1 MRFQEK
7 HEFEVAEEGAIWTI
21 AGIPLPTSLRPIK
34 IKPPPNDA
42 EEEEEEEGN
51 RLEMTPRQKEARI
64 PERLSCPPAP
74 KKPKPSLRCNPSRVE
89 FFSPPDLESV
99 FIRRVERTK

>member
-7 HEFEVAEEGAIWTI
+7 HQFEAAEEGTIWAI
-21 AGIPLPTSLRPIK
+21 AGIPLPSPLRPIK
-34 IKPPPNDA
+34 IKPPQNDA
-42 EEEEEEEGN
+42 EEEEDMLN
-51 RLEMTPRQKEARI
+51 MTPRQKEARI
-64 PERLSCPPAP
+64 PERLSCPSAP
-74 KKPKPSLRCNPSRVE
+74 KKPKPSLRCNPNGVE

>member
-7 HEFEVAEEGAIWTI
+7 HQFEAAEEGTIWTI
-21 AGIPLPTSLRPIK
+21 AGIPLPAPLRPIK
-34 IKPPPNDA
+34 IKPSQNDA
-42 EEEEEEEGN
+42 EKEEEADM
-51 RLEMTPRQKEARI
+51 LDMTPRQKEAKI

-74 KKPKPSLRCNPSRVE
+74 KKPKPSLRCNPNGVE

-99 FIRRVERTK
+99 FIRRVEKAK